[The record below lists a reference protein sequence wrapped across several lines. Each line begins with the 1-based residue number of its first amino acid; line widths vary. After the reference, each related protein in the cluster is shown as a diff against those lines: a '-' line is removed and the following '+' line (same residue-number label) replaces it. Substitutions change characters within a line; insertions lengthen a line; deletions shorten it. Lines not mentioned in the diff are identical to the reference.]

1 VLVSVAPEYFTEN
14 YDVATLGQH
23 GLIAVVNKAGDVLA
37 ARIGKNASGI
47 NKPLL
52 DAKFVTKAEGRVS
65 TVEGARFFDG
75 RDRYVASQLIGDFN
89 VIVIGGLDKHEVF
102 ESYQKN
108 REIGYKYA
116 RWNTV
121 VLIAVTLFAMY
132 MTLQLQRRK
141 QQIEEVR
148 TTYRLATERGSE
160 GFYILRAHR
169 DATGKLVDLV
179 FVDCNNA
186 GANLYKL
193 RPEQLIGMS
202 LSSLLPNPAFKEELE
217 KMRTVMAKG
226 YLEEEVNV
234 PDQVPMNCEWIHRR
248 IVQAGNSFA
257 VTVSDITERKAHLTE
272 LKRKGYEDALTGLHN
287 RHWLSDNLES
297 MLHYAE
303 RETARLALMFVDLDH
318 FKHVND
324 SMGHSVGDELLKHCA
339 QRLLLAVR
347 PGDEVIRLGGDEF
360 LIILA
365 HLDNN
370 EDARNVAERVLT
382 MLTEKFRL
390 LNCQVSLNASIGIS
404 FFPDN
409 GKDAPTLLRTADIA
423 MYAAKIT
430 GRGHY
435 SFYDENFDDRLR
447 MRRQSELDLQHALD
461 DDEFIIMYQPRLDIR
476 TGEVC
481 SMEALVRWQHPQ
493 KGIVS
498 PNEFIPLAEETGLIV
513 GLGEL
518 VMSKVFLQVAEWMH
532 DGRELLPVSINVS
545 ARQFNE
551 TNVYAILEN
560 AFKKYKVNPDLI
572 EVELTEASMT
582 GDIDEVSRTVAAIQK
597 MGVKVLV
604 DDFGTGYSSLAQLQ
618 KLDMDVLKVD
628 RAFTLEIARRK
639 EGKIFFSAIITMAHA
654 LGMRVVAEGVEDAE
668 QVDILKSLDCDEIQ
682 GFLVSRPLAAS
693 ALQDFLRHKKELH
706 PAVRPV
712 S

>member
-1 VLVSVAPEYFTEN
+1 
-14 YDVATLGQH
+14 
-23 GLIAVVNKAGDVLA
+23 
-37 ARIGKNASGI
+37 
-47 NKPLL
+47 
-52 DAKFVTKAEGRVS
+52 
-65 TVEGARFFDG
+65 
-75 RDRYVASQLIGDFN
+75 
-89 VIVIGGLDKHEVF
+89 
-102 ESYQKN
+102 
-108 REIGYKYA
+108 
-116 RWNTV
+116 
-121 VLIAVTLFAMY
+121 
-132 MTLQLQRRK
+132 
-141 QQIEEVR
+141 
-148 TTYRLATERGSE
+148 
-160 GFYILRAHR
+160 
-169 DATGKLVDLV
+169 
-179 FVDCNNA
+179 
-186 GANLYKL
+186 
-193 RPEQLIGMS
+193 
-202 LSSLLPNPAFKEELE
+202 
-217 KMRTVMAKG
+217 
-226 YLEEEVNV
+226 
-234 PDQVPMNCEWIHRR
+234 
-248 IVQAGNSFA
+248 
-257 VTVSDITERKAHLTE
+257 
-272 LKRKGYEDALTGLHN
+272 
-287 RHWLSDNLES
+287 
-297 MLHYAE
+297 
-303 RETARLALMFVDLDH
+303 
-318 FKHVND
+318 
-324 SMGHSVGDELLKHCA
+324 
-339 QRLLLAVR
+339 
-347 PGDEVIRLGGDEF
+347 
-360 LIILA
+360 
-365 HLDNN
+365 
-370 EDARNVAERVLT
+370 
-382 MLTEKFRL
+382 
-390 LNCQVSLNASIGIS
+390 
-404 FFPDN
+404 
-409 GKDAPTLLRTADIA
+409 